1 MSKTTYLNIWNEV
14 LHTPTPPG
22 MSPLS
27 VSAYKTQNKRHM
39 CIPITFPIYHN
50 KKILFETR
58 N

>member
-39 CIPITFPIYHN
+39 CIPITFPID
-50 KKILFETR
+50 IS
-58 N
+58 